1 MFYYNNNYE
10 QNESEQTYL
19 NPDMVNQ
26 ISLCH
31 NTPFFHGL
39 LSLSQEVA
47 TRVAEEAW
55 LYYENAFNICFNY
68 IHNFYLLINFVANL
82 KNSATSSSYSFQ
94 LRLKIVW
101 NLERSCSWCY
111 ITILVP
117 FCVYF
122 TICTWCKWNLIHIVS

>member
-26 ISLCH
+26 ISLCY

-47 TRVAEEAW
+47 TRVAEEA
-55 LYYENAFNICFNY
+55 
-68 IHNFYLLINFVANL
+68 
-82 KNSATSSSYSFQ
+82 
-94 LRLKIVW
+94 
-101 NLERSCSWCY
+101 
-111 ITILVP
+111 
-117 FCVYF
+117 
-122 TICTWCKWNLIHIVS
+122 